1 VIFQGLDW
9 QRLIIVL
16 FSQGFAAIVFVVLA
30 LKIIKRKRDRSSVS
44 LFFFYFILSIGLIF
58 NILFVLLTPTNNV
71 LLLRTLYVLSSF
83 FIAFPFVFNLVFIN
97 VILKLKEEFTI
108 KKMAVIIGA
117 CGIIVLLLYLIP
129 EGVTFDS
136 NWVPTYSLPFVVLV
150 YVFFTLYITVPTSY
164 YSARLYKL
172 FKARN
177 LKYRFRLYL
186 IGIII
191 LLATVYGGTF
201 FIATYNQLFRLIY
214 SVFAFF
220 LEIAAGLLVYYG
232 LGKDL

>member
-1 VIFQGLDW
+1 VIFQGVDW
-9 QRLIIVL
+9 PRLMLVF
-16 FSQGFAAIVFVVLA
+16 FSQGFMAIAFVVLA
-30 LKIIKRKRDRSSVS
+30 FKIVRRKRDRSTVALS
-44 LFFFYFILSIGLIF
+44 LFYFILAIGLIL
-58 NILFVLLTPTNNV
+58 NIVFVLFTPTNNE
-71 LLLRTLYVLSSF
+71 LLLRTLYVLSAF
-83 FIAFPFVFNLVFIN
+83 FIAFSFAFNLVFIN
-97 VILKLKEEFTI
+97 VILKLKDEFTI

-117 CGIIVLLLYLIP
+117 CGIIILLLYLIP

-177 LKYRFRLYL
+177 LKDRFRLYL
-186 IGIII
+186 IGITI